1 MSAHELLVML
11 LHPGL
16 NHLDGSIDVALVEG
30 DLEVVPWLGY
40 LNRTSFPFFFSNI
53 LRYRVAG
60 SLSACGL
67 LLSSFLIYTQV
78 CNLAIV
84 PLNVLHTLM
93 FEFFDLTV

>member
-16 NHLDGSIDVALVEG
+16 NHLYGSIDVALVEG

-40 LNRTSFPFFFSNI
+40 LYRTSFPFCFFQHI

-93 FEFFDLTV
+93 FEFLT